1 MLQKGNIISFVII
14 ILISVKGYAQTPFL
28 SQNLSA
34 TTYLN
39 PAAVGFGENNQLN
52 TFYKNQFSGVGDAY
66 KTIGVG
72 VDFKL
77 FKQEEEESNHFGM
90 GVQAVSEK
98 VLNGVL
104 QTNYISL
111 QFANRIFLNEKQTS
125 YLSLGIGGTI
135 VSRNIDKSLLTFGD
149 QYNSGRLFFGSS
161 AESIASIP
169 VKYASSV
176 GLMYGNRSITQFL
189 QIGASGYYIDRNSVN
204 QSYDK
209 VNQSF
214 QFVGLTNFEHQIWY
228 DKTILFHADYQS
240 RLESEYYYG
249 GLAIGFPIH
258 DRTEITKRFYVGCFY
273 RTNDATIPY
282 FGLLLGKYKLG
293 LSYDIYQNNMTSAN
307 LHPQTI
313 EFNLTTLLSRK
324 KSENLITLFN

>member
-1 MLQKGNIISFVII
+1 MQRKGNIICIVIM

-28 SQNLSA
+28 SQNIAA
-34 TTYLN
+34 TTYFN

-52 TFYKNQFSGVGDAY
+52 TFYKNQFAGVGDAY

-77 FKQEEEESNHFGM
+77 FKQEEGASNHFGM

-104 QTNYISL
+104 QTNYISV

-135 VSRNIDKSLLTFGD
+135 ISRNIDKTLLTFGD

-161 AESIASIP
+161 AESIANIP
-169 VKYASSV
+169 IKYASSV
-176 GLMYGNRSITQFL
+176 GLMYGNRSITKFL
-189 QIGASGYYIDRNSVN
+189 QIGASGYYIDRNSLN

-214 QFVGLTNFEHQIWY
+214 QFIGLANLEHQIWY
-228 DKTILFHADYQS
+228 DKTILFHVDYQT

-249 GLAIGFPIH
+249 GLAFGFPIH

-293 LSYDIYQNNMTSAN
+293 VSYDIYQNNMTSAN

-324 KSENLITLFN
+324 KSENLVSFFN